1 MGSSV
6 SKDVKESTTWSEKE
20 RSSSSSLSLSTTD
33 ANPSEEEKTTTPIP
47 VQQEEKSGCP
57 MHRSDGSYSYNIWE
71 MMKAASNCAFPHGAT
86 GSKPLLDKS
95 VPLDETSM
103 ETSNTAAVDT
113 TTAAANSSSG
123 GGCPVK
129 HAAKQS
135 SPYPQFNVY
144 SQPMDSTNQ
153 MPATPNQL
161 PAPQQNVTLS
171 TERVPSSIPKGG
183 AVVDDP
189 DTGSNTT
196 TTWTYPS
203 PQMFYN
209 ALARKNK
216 LAGTS
221 EEDMESIVALHNH
234 MNEKTWA
241 KILQWEELSCGTSN
255 RSKLLRFQ
263 GRPHDLSPKA
273 RFKHY
278 VLQHPLPYDRHDW
291 IIERDDGQLVR
302 YVIDYYHDEAL
313 GSDAPESAT
322 PSLHYDAGSQSLLVD
337 VRPAADRIE
346 NIWNRMVAMP
356 FARRVAVGEN
366 KKNAFE
372 PLPMMPSPSMKTQVQ
387 ESVQIWNSIQQR
399 NQQQQKDVTNNDD
412 PGQPNLEISDDEAR
426 KLARQFAQILTDC
439 QNAQEKLDHCSD
451 DMECARASLDWSLCS
466 GRIVCNVQYRALVH
480 EL

>member
-1 MGSSV
+1 
-6 SKDVKESTTWSEKE
+6 
-20 RSSSSSLSLSTTD
+20 
-33 ANPSEEEKTTTPIP
+33 
-47 VQQEEKSGCP
+47 

-71 MMKAASNCAFPHGAT
+71 MMKAASNCAFPHDAT
-86 GSKPLLDKS
+86 GSKPLDKS
-95 VPLDETSM
+95 ILLHDEAST
-103 ETSNTAAVDT
+103 ETPNTATIDT
-113 TTAAANSSSG
+113 TVAAVAGNDDRNSTGGG

-129 HAAKQS
+129 HSAKQS
-135 SPYPQFNVY
+135 SPYPEFNVY
-144 SQPMDSTNQ
+144 SQPIDSTNQ

-171 TERVPSSIPKGG
+171 TERVVSSIPKGG
-183 AVVDDP
+183 AVVDN
-189 DTGSNTT
+189 NTT

-209 ALARKNK
+209 ALSRKNK
-216 LAGTS
+216 LADTN

-241 KILQWEELSCGTSN
+241 KILQWEELSCGSSD

-291 IIERDDGQLVR
+291 IIERDDGQIVR

-322 PSLHYDAGSQSLLVD
+322 PALHQEAGSQSLLVD
-337 VRPAADRIE
+337 VRPAADRVE

-356 FARRVAVGEN
+356 YARRRMDAE

-372 PLPMMPSPSMKTQVQ
+372 PLPMMPSPSMKAQVQ
-387 ESVQIWNSIQQR
+387 ESVQIWYSIQQR
-399 NQQQQKDVTNNDD
+399 KQQQQQVPTAKDVTNNDD
-412 PGQPNLEISDDEAR
+412 PVQPNIEISDDDAR

-439 QNAQEKLDHCSD
+439 QNAREKLDLCSD

-466 GRIVCNVQYRALVH
+466 GRIICNVQYRALVQ
-480 EL
+480 ELEKFRDPQVEDALARVNDCVALKAQQHSIAKSQYPQHFRKN